1 MKPTCIQ
8 VKNIQTSS
16 VILMY
21 QPLYHVLDILII
33 LQLKAFPSAKV
44 LGQTLLKILHL
55 PCSRSTP
62 SCISMRFGM
71 EYVDRKDVQ
80 PKISK
85 LNYRAPEHKM
95 QKGPQYI

>member
-8 VKNIQTSS
+8 IQYIQTSS

-21 QPLYHVLDILII
+21 QPLNRVLHILII

-44 LGQTLLKILHL
+44 LGQTLLKKLHL

-62 SCISMRFGM
+62 PCISMRFAM
-71 EYVDRKDVQ
+71 E
-80 PKISK
+80 IC
-85 LNYRAPEHKM
+85 
-95 QKGPQYI
+95 